1 MLHVQHSLLLR
12 NIITDN
18 IIQATFQQSVTIYK
32 ELPIAPGEDK
42 AIPDRI
48 RVMST
53 RPGTNTL
60 GLVFFCLLFGT
71 ALSKMGKEG
80 RVVISFFTAIF
91 EVTMKLLRTAL
102 WCTPVGVMSLIAVK
116 IVSVSNLTEI
126 FNQLLMFIATFF
138 TGFLINHFI
147 FLQLIYF
154 LFLRRNPFHFYR
166 HLIAPACSAFATGS
180 TAATLPFTFQK
191 MYGMEEDLQ
200 VDRRITQFV
209 LPIGCHINTNASAM
223 FMTMAT
229 YFIARLNGID
239 LSAGDLC
246 AIVLTATVASMS
258 SVSVPSAS
266 LILLMVVLN
275 VMDIPTED
283 VSLLFAVEFIM

>member
-1 MLHVQHSLLLR
+1 
-12 NIITDN
+12 
-18 IIQATFQQSVTIYK
+18 
-32 ELPIAPGEDK
+32 
-42 AIPDRI
+42 
-48 RVMST
+48 
-53 RPGTNTL
+53 
-60 GLVFFCLLFGT
+60 
-71 ALSKMGKEG
+71 
-80 RVVISFFTAIF
+80 
-91 EVTMKLLRTAL
+91 
-102 WCTPVGVMSLIAVK
+102 
-116 IVSVSNLTEI
+116 
-126 FNQLLMFIATFF
+126 
-138 TGFLINHFI
+138 
-147 FLQLIYF
+147 
-154 LFLRRNPFHFYR
+154 
-166 HLIAPACSAFATGS
+166 
-180 TAATLPFTFQK
+180 
-191 MYGMEEDLQ
+191 MYGMEGDLQ